1 MDFISVIFPI
11 FSFVIVYYIH
21 MMIKQ
26 LVEVQ
31 KNQNRSNELL
41 YEINSK
47 LGSLNN
53 KLTSYDMK

>member
-1 MDFISVIFPI
+1 
-11 FSFVIVYYIH
+11 